1 MATVITA
8 SCATA
13 RIALGAVVMAY
24 LRSLSLVDWR
34 SRAGG
39 EVERA
44 AIRGSTDQRWRIDL
58 MVGESTLPVAGH
70 EDVTVDPRN
79 QDVAIWHPSVGRRGG
94 WCWRYPVPRS
104 EEHTSEL
111 QSQSNLV
118 CRLLLEKKKNRHAIR
133 QGA

>member
-58 MVGESTLPVAGH
+58 MVRGSTLPVAGH
-70 EDVTVDPRN
+70 EDVTVEPRN
-79 QDVAIWHPSVGRRGG
+79 QDVAICHPSLGPRRACG
-94 WCWRYPVPRS
+94 WRHPR
-104 EEHTSEL
+104 
-111 QSQSNLV
+111 
-118 CRLLLEKKKNRHAIR
+118 
-133 QGA
+133 

>member
-39 EVERA
+39 EIERA
-44 AIRGSTDQRWRIDL
+44 ALPGSTDQRGRIDL
-58 MVGESTLPVAGH
+58 MVGEATLPVARH
-70 EDVTVDPRN
+70 QDVTLHPRN
-79 QDVAIWHPSVGRRGG
+79 PDVAVWHPRGWRRGG
-94 WCWRYPVPRS
+94 WCLRY
-104 EEHTSEL
+104 
-111 QSQSNLV
+111 
-118 CRLLLEKKKNRHAIR
+118 
-133 QGA
+133 

>member
-44 AIRGSTDQRWRIDL
+44 ALPGSTDQRWRIDL
-58 MVGESTLPVAGH
+58 MGGEATLPVARH
-70 EDVTVDPRN
+70 EGGAGDPREH
-79 QDVAIWHPSVGRRGG
+79 DGPVLHPSVGRRGG
-94 WCWRYPVPRS
+94 WGRRDPRYPGP
-104 EEHTSEL
+104 
-111 QSQSNLV
+111 
-118 CRLLLEKKKNRHAIR
+118 
-133 QGA
+133 